1 MKRSVVSTVA
11 VTASHGVMHAYL
23 VILPALMPLMVL
35 EFVNDF
41 QGSTAVA
48 LAFLAGLASLAN
60 ALYGWGSFPVGF
72 LADVLSRK
80 RLIMLSMIVC
90 GLSSMIV
97 GFSGNIYLTGAGM
110 VLLGIGASLYHP
122 PGYAHMALLS
132 VEMRGRFMG
141 IQGLGGDMGMAVAYI
156 TSTAL
161 GVALGWR
168 YTFVLWG
175 VVGLLMAVG
184 DLLLVD
190 DVPID
195 PEDRSR
201 PREGYVAT
209 VKRMFTTDQRTNLIL
224 VLLVVMLSGGLWTGV
239 SQWILTY
246 INQTKGVSLII
257 AGGLSTIQYTVG
269 AFAQITGGELSDRI
283 GRKRILVVGF
293 AAFAVSLVAM
303 VMAPGN
309 IAVLLV
315 LVAALGFTFYVTQA
329 PITALLAD
337 ITPKNT
343 VGVTYG
349 INFTVKYGFGAIL
362 PFAAAWLS
370 SNYGLDYVFYFFA
383 ALSAAALLIILPVK
397 ERVKKRQAKQ

>member
-1 MKRSVVSTVA
+1 MKKCDISTVA
-11 VTASHGVMHAYL
+11 VTTSHGVMHAYL
-23 VILPALMPLMVL
+23 VIMPALMPLMAGEL
-35 EFVNDF
+35 
-41 QGSTAVA
+41 GSLA
-48 LAFLAGLASLAN
+48 LLAYLASIAN

-72 LADVLSRK
+72 LADIVSRK

-90 GLSSMIV
+90 GLSSIIV
-97 GFSGNIYLTGAGM
+97 GFSGNIWLTGAGM
-110 VLLGIGASLYHP
+110 ILLGMGASLYHP
-122 PGYAHMALLS
+122 PGYSHMALLS

-141 IQGLGGDMGMAVAYI
+141 IQGLGGDMGMAIAYI
-156 TSTAL
+156 TSAAL
-161 GVALGWR
+161 GVTLGWR
-168 YTFVLWG
+168 YTFALWG
-175 VVGLLMAVG
+175 VVGLLMAAC
-184 DLLLVD
+184 DLFLVE
-190 DVPID
+190 DVPVE
-195 PEDRSR
+195 PEDRSK

-209 VKRMFTTDQRTNLIL
+209 VKKMFTTDQRTNLIL

-269 AFAQITGGELSDRI
+269 AVAQIFGGELSDKM
-283 GRKRILVVGF
+283 GRKSILVAGF
-293 AAFAVSLVAM
+293 GAFAVSLVAM
-303 VMAPGN
+303 VLAPGE
-309 IAVLLV
+309 IVVLLV
-315 LVAALGFTFYVTQA
+315 LVAVMGFTFYVTQA

-349 INFTVKYGFGAIL
+349 INFTVKYGMGAML
-362 PFAAAWLS
+362 PFAAAWIS

-397 ERVKKRQAKQ
+397 ERKKQKK

>member
-1 MKRSVVSTVA
+1 LKRSDLSTVA
-11 VTASHGVMHAYL
+11 VVTSHGVMHTYL
-23 VILPALMPLMVL
+23 VVMPALMPLMAGEL
-35 EFVNDF
+35 
-41 QGSTAVA
+41 G
-48 LAFLAGLASLAN
+48 GLALLAYLASIAN

-72 LADVLSRK
+72 LADVISRK

-90 GLSSMIV
+90 GLSAMIV
-97 GFSGNIYLTGAGM
+97 GFSGNIYITGAGM
-110 VLLGIGASLYHP
+110 IFLGIGASLYHP
-122 PGYAHMALLS
+122 PGYAHMSLLS

-156 TSTAL
+156 TSAAL
-161 GVALGWR
+161 GVSLGWR

-175 VVGLLMAVG
+175 VVGLLMAVVNYF
-184 DLLLVD
+184 LVG
-190 DVPID
+190 DVPIE
-195 PEDRSR
+195 PEDISR
-201 PREGYVAT
+201 PREGYIAT
-209 VKRMFTTDQRTNLIL
+209 VKKMFTTDQRTNLIL

-246 INQTKGVSLII
+246 INKTKGVSLII

-269 AFAQITGGELSDRI
+269 AFAQIFGGELSDRI
-283 GRKRILVVGF
+283 GRKSILMAGF

-303 VMAPGN
+303 VMAPGE
-309 IAVLLV
+309 ILVLLV
-315 LVAALGFTFYVTQA
+315 LVVAMGFTFYVTQA

-349 INFTVKYGFGAIL
+349 INFTVKYGIGAVL

-383 ALSAAALLIILPVK
+383 ALSVAALLIIIPVK
-397 ERVKKRQAKQ
+397 ERAKKKK

>member
-1 MKRSVVSTVA
+1 MKRNIISTVA

-23 VILPALMPLMVL
+23 VVLPALMPLMVL

-41 QGSTAVA
+41 QGNVAVA

-72 LADVLSRK
+72 LADVISRK
-80 RLIMLSMIVC
+80 RLIMLSMVVC
-90 GLSSMIV
+90 GISSMIV
-97 GFSGNIYLTGAGM
+97 GFSGNVYLTGAGM
-110 VLLGIGASLYHP
+110 ILLGIGASLYHP
-122 PGYAHMALLS
+122 PGYGHMALLS
-132 VEMRGRFMG
+132 VEMRGRFLG
-141 IQGLGGDMGMAVAYI
+141 IQGLGGDMGMAVAYV
-156 TSTAL
+156 TSAAL
-161 GVALGWR
+161 GVTLGWR

-175 VVGLLMAVG
+175 AVGLLMAAC
-184 DLLLVD
+184 DFILVD
-190 DVPID
+190 DVPMD
-195 PEDRSR
+195 PEDKSK
-201 PREGYVAT
+201 PREGYIAT
-209 VKRMFTTDQRTNLIL
+209 VKKMFTTDQRTNLIL

-246 INQTKGVSLII
+246 INKTKGISLLI

-269 AFAQITGGELSDRI
+269 AFAQIFGGELSDRI
-283 GRKRILVVGF
+283 GRKMILVVGF
-293 AAFAVSLVAM
+293 AAFSVSLVAM
-303 VMAPGN
+303 VMAPGSLV
-309 IAVLLV
+309 VLLF

-349 INFTVKYGFGAIL
+349 INFTVKYGFGAVL

-383 ALSAAALLIILPVK
+383 ALSVAALLIILPVR
-397 ERVKKRQAKQ
+397 EIMKKWQAN

>member
-1 MKRSVVSTVA
+1 MKKCDISTVA
-11 VTASHGVMHAYL
+11 VTTSHGVMHAYL
-23 VILPALMPLMVL
+23 VIMPALMPLMAGEL
-35 EFVNDF
+35 
-41 QGSTAVA
+41 GSLA
-48 LAFLAGLASLAN
+48 LLAYLASIAN

-72 LADVLSRK
+72 LADIVSRK

-90 GLSSMIV
+90 GLSSIIV
-97 GFSGNIYLTGAGM
+97 GFSGNIWLTGAGM
-110 VLLGIGASLYHP
+110 ILLGMGASLYHP
-122 PGYAHMALLS
+122 PGYSHMALLS

-141 IQGLGGDMGMAVAYI
+141 IQGLGGDMGMAIAYI
-156 TSTAL
+156 TSAAL
-161 GVALGWR
+161 GVTLGWR
-168 YTFVLWG
+168 YTFALWG
-175 VVGLLMAVG
+175 VVGLLMAAC
-184 DLLLVD
+184 DLFLVE
-190 DVPID
+190 DVPVE
-195 PEDRSR
+195 PEDRSK

-269 AFAQITGGELSDRI
+269 AVAQIFGGELSDKM
-283 GRKRILVVGF
+283 GRKSILVAGF
-293 AAFAVSLVAM
+293 GAFAVSLVAM
-303 VMAPGN
+303 VLAPGE
-309 IAVLLV
+309 IVVLLV
-315 LVAALGFTFYVTQA
+315 LVAVMGFTFYVTQA

-349 INFTVKYGFGAIL
+349 INFTVKYGIGAVL

-397 ERVKKRQAKQ
+397 ERKKQKK

>member
-1 MKRSVVSTVA
+1 M
-11 VTASHGVMHAYL
+11 
-23 VILPALMPLMVL
+23 VIC
-35 EFVNDF
+35 
-41 QGSTAVA
+41 
-48 LAFLAGLASLAN
+48 
-60 ALYGWGSFPVGF
+60 GF
-72 LADVLSRK
+72 
-80 RLIMLSMIVC
+80 
-90 GLSSMIV
+90 SSIAV
-97 GFSGNIYLTGAGM
+97 GFSGNVYLTGAGM
-110 VLLGIGASLYHP
+110 ILLGVGASFYHP
-122 PGYAHMALLS
+122 PGYGHMALLS

-156 TSTAL
+156 TSAAL
-161 GVALGWR
+161 GVTMGWR

-184 DLLLVD
+184 DFLLVN
-190 DVPID
+190 DVPRD
-195 PEDRSR
+195 PEDKSK

-209 VKRMFTTDQRTNLIL
+209 VKKMFTTVQRTNLIL

-269 AFAQITGGELSDRI
+269 AFAQIFGGELSDRI
-283 GRKRILVVGF
+283 GRKMIVVAGF
-293 AAFAVSLVAM
+293 AAFTVSLIAM
-303 VMAPGN
+303 VMAPGELM
-309 IAVLLV
+309 VLLV

-349 INFTVKYGFGAIL
+349 INFTVKYGIGAVL
-362 PFAAAWLS
+362 PFVAAWLS

-383 ALSAAALLIILPVK
+383 ALSGAALLIILPVK
-397 ERVKKRQAKQ
+397 ERERKKNEE

>member
-1 MKRSVVSTVA
+1 LKRSDISTVA

-23 VILPALMPLMVL
+23 VIMPALMPLMAGEL
-35 EFVNDF
+35 
-41 QGSTAVA
+41 G
-48 LAFLAGLASLAN
+48 GLALLAYLGSLAN

-72 LADVLSRK
+72 LADITSRK
-80 RLIMLSMIVC
+80 RLIMLSMVVC

-97 GFSGNIYLTGAGM
+97 GFSGNIWLTGAGM
-110 VLLGIGASLYHP
+110 ILLGIGASFYHP
-122 PGYAHMALLS
+122 PGYSHMALLS

-141 IQGLGGDMGMAVAYI
+141 IQGLGGDMGMAIAYI
-156 TSTAL
+156 TSAAL
-161 GVALGWR
+161 GVTLGWR

-175 VVGLLMAVG
+175 VVGLLMAAG

-190 DVPID
+190 DVPVE
-195 PEDRSR
+195 PEDVSK
-201 PREGYVAT
+201 PREGYIAT
-209 VKRMFTTDQRTNLIL
+209 VKKMFTTDQRTNLIL

-246 INQTKGVSLII
+246 INKTKGISLII

-269 AFAQITGGELSDRI
+269 ALAQIFGGELSDKI
-283 GRKRILVVGF
+283 GRKSILVAGF
-293 AAFAVSLVAM
+293 AAFAVSLIAM
-303 VMAPGN
+303 VMAPGDLV
-309 IAVLLV
+309 VLIV

-349 INFTVKYGFGAIL
+349 INFTVKYGMGAML
-362 PFAAAWLS
+362 PFAAAWIS

-383 ALSAAALLIILPVK
+383 ALSVAALLIILPVK
-397 ERVKKRQAKQ
+397 EGKRQQKK

>member
-1 MKRSVVSTVA
+1 MKKCDISTVA
-11 VTASHGVMHAYL
+11 VTTSHGVMHAYL
-23 VILPALMPLMVL
+23 VIMPALMPLMAGEL
-35 EFVNDF
+35 
-41 QGSTAVA
+41 GSLA
-48 LAFLAGLASLAN
+48 LLAYLASIAN

-72 LADVLSRK
+72 LADIVSRK

-90 GLSSMIV
+90 GLSSIIV
-97 GFSGNIYLTGAGM
+97 GFSGNIWLTGAGM
-110 VLLGIGASLYHP
+110 ILLGMGASLYHP
-122 PGYAHMALLS
+122 PGYSHMALLS

-141 IQGLGGDMGMAVAYI
+141 IQGLGGDMGMAIAYI
-156 TSTAL
+156 TSAAL
-161 GVALGWR
+161 GVTLGWR
-168 YTFVLWG
+168 YTFALWG
-175 VVGLLMAVG
+175 VVGLLMAAC
-184 DLLLVD
+184 DLFLVE
-190 DVPID
+190 DVPVE
-195 PEDRSR
+195 PEDRSK

-209 VKRMFTTDQRTNLIL
+209 VKKMFTTDQRTNLIL

-269 AFAQITGGELSDRI
+269 AVAQIFGGELSDKM
-283 GRKRILVVGF
+283 GRKSILVAGF
-293 AAFAVSLVAM
+293 GAFAVSLVAM
-303 VMAPGN
+303 VLAPGE
-309 IAVLLV
+309 IVVLLV
-315 LVAALGFTFYVTQA
+315 LVAVMGFTFYVTQA

-349 INFTVKYGFGAIL
+349 INFTVKYGIGAVL

-397 ERVKKRQAKQ
+397 ERKKQKK

>member
-1 MKRSVVSTVA
+1 MKRSDISTVA
-11 VTASHGVMHAYL
+11 VTTSHGVMHAYL
-23 VILPALMPLMVL
+23 VILPALMPLMAGEL
-35 EFVNDF
+35 
-41 QGSTAVA
+41 G
-48 LAFLAGLASLAN
+48 GLALLAYIASIGN

-72 LADVLSRK
+72 LADILSRK

-90 GLSSMIV
+90 GLSSILV
-97 GFSGNIYLTGAGM
+97 GFSGNVYLTGAGII
-110 VLLGIGASLYHP
+110 LIGIGASLYHP
-122 PGYAHMALLS
+122 PGYAHMSLLS

-156 TSTAL
+156 TSAAL
-161 GVALGWR
+161 GVAIGWR

-175 VVGLLMAVG
+175 IVGLLMAAG

-190 DVPID
+190 DIPVE
-195 PEDRSR
+195 PEDKSR
-201 PREGYVAT
+201 PRGGYFST
-209 VKRMFTTDQRTNLIL
+209 VKKMFTTDQRTNLIL
-224 VLLVVMLSGGLWTGV
+224 VLGVVMLSGGLWTGV

-269 AFAQITGGELSDRI
+269 AFAQIVGGELSDRI
-283 GRKRILVVGF
+283 GRKKILIAGF
-293 AAFAVSLVAM
+293 GAFAVSLVAM
-303 VMAPGN
+303 VLAPGEL
-309 IAVLLV
+309 IVLLV

-349 INFTVKYGFGAIL
+349 INFTVKYGIGAVL

-370 SNYGLDYVFYFFA
+370 SNYGLDSVFYFFA
-383 ALSAAALLIILPVK
+383 VLSAAALLIILPVK
-397 ERVKKRQAKQ
+397 ERERKKKQ

>member
-1 MKRSVVSTVA
+1 LKKSDISTVA
-11 VTASHGVMHAYL
+11 VTTSHGVMHAYL
-23 VILPALMPLMVL
+23 VIMPALMPLMAGEL
-35 EFVNDF
+35 
-41 QGSTAVA
+41 GSLA
-48 LAFLAGLASLAN
+48 LLAYLASIAN

-72 LADVLSRK
+72 LADIVSRK

-90 GLSSMIV
+90 GLSSIIV
-97 GFSGNIYLTGAGM
+97 GFSGNIWLTGVGM
-110 VLLGIGASLYHP
+110 ILLGIGASLYHP
-122 PGYAHMALLS
+122 PGYSHMALLS

-141 IQGLGGDMGMAVAYI
+141 IQGLGGDMGMAIAYI
-156 TSTAL
+156 TSAAL
-161 GVALGWR
+161 GVTLGWR
-168 YTFVLWG
+168 YTFALWG
-175 VVGLLMAVG
+175 VVGLLMAAC
-184 DLLLVD
+184 DLFLVE
-190 DVPID
+190 DVPVE
-195 PEDRSR
+195 PEDRSK
-201 PREGYVAT
+201 PREGYVST
-209 VKRMFTTDQRTNLIL
+209 VKKMFTTDQRTNLIL

-269 AFAQITGGELSDRI
+269 AVAQIFGGELSDKI
-283 GRKRILVVGF
+283 GRKSILVAGF
-293 AAFAVSLVAM
+293 GAFAVSLVAM
-303 VMAPGN
+303 VLAPGE
-309 IAVLLV
+309 IMVLLV
-315 LVAALGFTFYVTQA
+315 LVAVMGFTFYVTQA

-349 INFTVKYGFGAIL
+349 INFTVKYGIGAVL

-397 ERVKKRQAKQ
+397 ERKKQKK

>member
-1 MKRSVVSTVA
+1 LKKCDISTVA
-11 VTASHGVMHAYL
+11 VTTSHGVMHAYL
-23 VILPALMPLMVL
+23 VIMPALMPLMAGEL
-35 EFVNDF
+35 
-41 QGSTAVA
+41 GSLA
-48 LAFLAGLASLAN
+48 LLAYLASIAN

-72 LADVLSRK
+72 LADIVSRK

-90 GLSSMIV
+90 GLSSIIV
-97 GFSGNIYLTGAGM
+97 GFSGNIWLTGVGM
-110 VLLGIGASLYHP
+110 ILLGMGASLYHP
-122 PGYAHMALLS
+122 PGYSHMALLS

-141 IQGLGGDMGMAVAYI
+141 IQGLGGDMGMAIAYI
-156 TSTAL
+156 TSAAL
-161 GVALGWR
+161 GVTLGWR
-168 YTFVLWG
+168 YTFALWG
-175 VVGLLMAVG
+175 VVGLLMAAC
-184 DLLLVD
+184 DLFLVE
-190 DVPID
+190 DVPVE
-195 PEDRSR
+195 PEDRSK

-209 VKRMFTTDQRTNLIL
+209 VKKMFTTDQRTNLIL

-269 AFAQITGGELSDRI
+269 AVAQIFGGELSDKM
-283 GRKRILVVGF
+283 GRKSILVAGF
-293 AAFAVSLVAM
+293 GAFAVSLVAM
-303 VMAPGN
+303 VLAPGE
-309 IAVLLV
+309 IVVLLV
-315 LVAALGFTFYVTQA
+315 LVAVMGFTFYVTQA

-349 INFTVKYGFGAIL
+349 INFTVKYGIGAVL

-397 ERVKKRQAKQ
+397 ERKKQKK

>member
-1 MKRSVVSTVA
+1 MKKCDISTVA
-11 VTASHGVMHAYL
+11 VTTSHGVMHAYL
-23 VILPALMPLMVL
+23 VIMPALMPLMAGEL
-35 EFVNDF
+35 
-41 QGSTAVA
+41 GSLA
-48 LAFLAGLASLAN
+48 LLAYLASIAN

-72 LADVLSRK
+72 LADIVSRK

-90 GLSSMIV
+90 GLSSIIV
-97 GFSGNIYLTGAGM
+97 GFSGNIWLTGAGM
-110 VLLGIGASLYHP
+110 ILLGIGASLYHP
-122 PGYAHMALLS
+122 PGYSHMALLS

-141 IQGLGGDMGMAVAYI
+141 IQGLGGDMGMAIAYI
-156 TSTAL
+156 TSAAL
-161 GVALGWR
+161 GVTLGWR
-168 YTFVLWG
+168 YTFALWG
-175 VVGLLMAVG
+175 VVGLLMAAC
-184 DLLLVD
+184 DLFLVE
-190 DVPID
+190 DVPVE
-195 PEDRSR
+195 PEDRSK

-209 VKRMFTTDQRTNLIL
+209 VKKMFTTDQRTNLIL

-269 AFAQITGGELSDRI
+269 AVAQIFGGELSDKM
-283 GRKRILVVGF
+283 GRKSILVAGF
-293 AAFAVSLVAM
+293 GAFAVSLVAM
-303 VMAPGN
+303 VLAPGE
-309 IAVLLV
+309 IVVLLV
-315 LVAALGFTFYVTQA
+315 LVAVMGFTFYVTQA

-349 INFTVKYGFGAIL
+349 INFTVKYGIGAVL

-397 ERVKKRQAKQ
+397 ERKKQKK

>member
-1 MKRSVVSTVA
+1 LKKCDISTVA
-11 VTASHGVMHAYL
+11 VTTSHGVMHAYL
-23 VILPALMPLMVL
+23 VIMPALMPLMAGEL
-35 EFVNDF
+35 
-41 QGSTAVA
+41 GSLA
-48 LAFLAGLASLAN
+48 LLAYLASIAN

-72 LADVLSRK
+72 LADIVSRK

-90 GLSSMIV
+90 GLSSIIV
-97 GFSGNIYLTGAGM
+97 GFSGNIWLTGAGM
-110 VLLGIGASLYHP
+110 ILLGMGASLYHP
-122 PGYAHMALLS
+122 PGYSHMALLS

-141 IQGLGGDMGMAVAYI
+141 IQGLGGDMGMAIAYI
-156 TSTAL
+156 TSAAL
-161 GVALGWR
+161 GVTLGWR
-168 YTFVLWG
+168 YTFALWG
-175 VVGLLMAVG
+175 VVGLLMAAC
-184 DLLLVD
+184 DLFLVE
-190 DVPID
+190 DVPVE
-195 PEDRSR
+195 PEDRSK

-209 VKRMFTTDQRTNLIL
+209 VKKMFTTDQRTNLIL

-269 AFAQITGGELSDRI
+269 AVAQIFGGELSDKM
-283 GRKRILVVGF
+283 GRKSILVAGF
-293 AAFAVSLVAM
+293 GAFAVSLVAM
-303 VMAPGN
+303 VLAPGE
-309 IAVLLV
+309 IVVLLV
-315 LVAALGFTFYVTQA
+315 LVAVMGFTFYVTQA

-349 INFTVKYGFGAIL
+349 INFTVKYGIGAVL

-397 ERVKKRQAKQ
+397 ERKKQKK

>member
-1 MKRSVVSTVA
+1 MKRSDLSTVA
-11 VTASHGVMHAYL
+11 VTTSHGVMHAYL
-23 VILPALMPLMVL
+23 VILPALMPLMAGEL
-35 EFVNDF
+35 
-41 QGSTAVA
+41 G
-48 LAFLAGLASLAN
+48 GLALLAYIASLGN

-80 RLIMLSMIVC
+80 RLIMLSMMVC
-90 GLSSMIV
+90 GLSSILV
-97 GFSGNIYLTGAGM
+97 GFSGNVYLTGAGII
-110 VLLGIGASLYHP
+110 LIGIGASLYHP
-122 PGYAHMALLS
+122 PGYAHMSLLS

-156 TSTAL
+156 TSAAL
-161 GVALGWR
+161 GVAIGWR

-175 VVGLLMAVG
+175 IIGILMAAG

-190 DVPID
+190 DIPVE
-195 PEDRSR
+195 PEDKSK
-201 PREGYVAT
+201 PRGGYLST
-209 VKRMFTTDQRTNLIL
+209 VKKMFSTDQRTNLLL
-224 VLLVVMLSGGLWTGV
+224 VLGVVMLSGGLWTGV

-246 INQTKGVSLII
+246 INTTKGVSLII

-269 AFAQITGGELSDRI
+269 AFAQIVGGELSDRI
-283 GRKRILVVGF
+283 GRKKILMAGF
-293 AAFAVSLVAM
+293 AAFAVALVAM
-303 VMAPGN
+303 VMAPGEL
-309 IAVLLV
+309 IVLLV

-349 INFTVKYGFGAIL
+349 INFTVKYGIGAVL

-370 SNYGLDYVFYFFA
+370 SNYGLDSVFYFFA
-383 ALSAAALLIILPVK
+383 ALSAAALIIILPVQ
-397 ERVKKRQAKQ
+397 ERARKKK

>member
-1 MKRSVVSTVA
+1 
-11 VTASHGVMHAYL
+11 MHAYL
-23 VILPALMPLMVL
+23 VILPALMPLMAGEL
-35 EFVNDF
+35 
-41 QGSTAVA
+41 G
-48 LAFLAGLASLAN
+48 GLALLAYIASLGN

-90 GLSSMIV
+90 GLSSILV
-97 GFSGNIYLTGAGM
+97 GFSGNVYLTGAGII
-110 VLLGIGASLYHP
+110 LIGIGASLYHP
-122 PGYAHMALLS
+122 PGYAHMSLLS

-156 TSTAL
+156 TSAAL
-161 GVALGWR
+161 GVTIGWR

-175 VVGLLMAVG
+175 IIGILMAAG
-184 DLLLVD
+184 DLLFVED
-190 DVPID
+190 IPVE
-195 PEDRSR
+195 PEDKSK
-201 PREGYVAT
+201 PRGGYLST
-209 VKRMFTTDQRTNLIL
+209 VKQMFSTDQRTNIIL

-246 INQTKGVSLII
+246 INTTKGVSLII

-269 AFAQITGGELSDRI
+269 AFAQIFGGELSDRV
-283 GRKRILVVGF
+283 GRKKILIAGF
-293 AAFAVSLVAM
+293 GAFAVSLVAM
-303 VMAPGN
+303 VLAPGEL
-309 IAVLLV
+309 IVLLV

-349 INFTVKYGFGAIL
+349 INFTVKYGIGAVL

-370 SNYGLDYVFYFFA
+370 ANYGLDYVFYFFA
-383 ALSAAALLIILPVK
+383 ALSAAALLIILPVQ
-397 ERVKKRQAKQ
+397 ERARKKKA

>member
-1 MKRSVVSTVA
+1 MKKCDISTVA
-11 VTASHGVMHAYL
+11 VTTSHGVMHAYL
-23 VILPALMPLMVL
+23 VIMPALMPLMAGEL
-35 EFVNDF
+35 
-41 QGSTAVA
+41 GSLA
-48 LAFLAGLASLAN
+48 LLAYLASIAN

-72 LADVLSRK
+72 LADIVSRK

-90 GLSSMIV
+90 GLSSIIV
-97 GFSGNIYLTGAGM
+97 GFSGNIWLTGAGM
-110 VLLGIGASLYHP
+110 ILLGIGASLYHP
-122 PGYAHMALLS
+122 PGYSHMALLS

-141 IQGLGGDMGMAVAYI
+141 IQGLGGDMGMAIAYI
-156 TSTAL
+156 TSAAL
-161 GVALGWR
+161 GVTLGWR
-168 YTFVLWG
+168 YTFALWG
-175 VVGLLMAVG
+175 VVGLLMAAC
-184 DLLLVD
+184 DLFLVE
-190 DVPID
+190 DVPVE
-195 PEDRSR
+195 PEDRSK

-269 AFAQITGGELSDRI
+269 AVAQIFGGELSDKM
-283 GRKRILVVGF
+283 GRKSILVAGF
-293 AAFAVSLVAM
+293 GAFAVSLVAM
-303 VMAPGN
+303 VLAPGE
-309 IAVLLV
+309 IVVLLV
-315 LVAALGFTFYVTQA
+315 LVAVMGFTFYVTQA

-349 INFTVKYGFGAIL
+349 INFTVKYGIGAVL

-397 ERVKKRQAKQ
+397 ERKKQKK

>member
-1 MKRSVVSTVA
+1 LKRSDISTVA

-23 VILPALMPLMVL
+23 VIMPALMPLMAGEL
-35 EFVNDF
+35 
-41 QGSTAVA
+41 GGLA
-48 LAFLAGLASLAN
+48 LLAYLASLAN

-72 LADVLSRK
+72 LADIVSRK
-80 RLIMLSMIVC
+80 RLIMLCMVVC

-97 GFSGNIYLTGAGM
+97 GFSGDIWLTGAGM
-110 VLLGIGASLYHP
+110 ILLGIGASLYHP
-122 PGYAHMALLS
+122 PGYAHMSLLS

-141 IQGLGGDMGMAVAYI
+141 IQGLGGDMGMAIAYI
-156 TSTAL
+156 TSAAL
-161 GVALGWR
+161 GVTLGWR

-175 VVGLLMAVG
+175 VVGLVMAVG

-190 DVPID
+190 DIPVE
-195 PEDRSR
+195 PEDISK
-201 PREGYVAT
+201 PREGYLAT
-209 VKRMFTTDQRTNLIL
+209 VKKMFTTSQRTNLIL

-246 INQTKGVSLII
+246 INKTKGISLII

-269 AFAQITGGELSDRI
+269 ALAQIFGGELSDRI
-283 GRKRILVVGF
+283 GRKSILVAGF
-293 AAFAVSLVAM
+293 GAFAVSLVAM
-303 VMAPGN
+303 VMAPGDFV
-309 IAVLLV
+309 VLVV

-349 INFTVKYGFGAIL
+349 INFTVKYGIGSIL

-370 SNYGLDYVFYFFA
+370 STYGLDYVFYFFA
-383 ALSAAALLIILPVK
+383 ALSVAALLIILPVK
-397 ERVKKRQAKQ
+397 ETARKKR

>member
-1 MKRSVVSTVA
+1 LKKCDISTVA
-11 VTASHGVMHAYL
+11 VTTSHGVMHAYL
-23 VILPALMPLMVL
+23 VIMPALMPLMAGEL
-35 EFVNDF
+35 
-41 QGSTAVA
+41 GSLA
-48 LAFLAGLASLAN
+48 LLAYLASIAN

-72 LADVLSRK
+72 LADIVSRK

-90 GLSSMIV
+90 GLSSIIV
-97 GFSGNIYLTGAGM
+97 GFSGNIWLTGAGM
-110 VLLGIGASLYHP
+110 ILLGMGASLYHP
-122 PGYAHMALLS
+122 PGYSHMALLS

-141 IQGLGGDMGMAVAYI
+141 IQGLGGDMGMAIAYI
-156 TSTAL
+156 TSAAL
-161 GVALGWR
+161 GVTLGWR
-168 YTFVLWG
+168 YTFALWG
-175 VVGLLMAVG
+175 VVGLLMAAC
-184 DLLLVD
+184 DLFLVE
-190 DVPID
+190 DVPVE
-195 PEDRSR
+195 PEDRSK

-269 AFAQITGGELSDRI
+269 AVAQIFGGELSDKM
-283 GRKRILVVGF
+283 GRKSILVAGF
-293 AAFAVSLVAM
+293 GAFAVSLVAM
-303 VMAPGN
+303 VLAPGE
-309 IAVLLV
+309 IVVLLV
-315 LVAALGFTFYVTQA
+315 LVAVMGFTFYVTQA

-349 INFTVKYGFGAIL
+349 INFTVKYGIGAVL

-397 ERVKKRQAKQ
+397 ERKKQKK

>member
-1 MKRSVVSTVA
+1 MKRSDLSTVA
-11 VTASHGVMHAYL
+11 VVSSHGVMHTYL
-23 VILPALMPLMVL
+23 VVMPALMPLMAGEL
-35 EFVNDF
+35 
-41 QGSTAVA
+41 GGLA
-48 LAFLAGLASLAN
+48 LLAYIASLAN

-72 LADVLSRK
+72 LADITPK
-80 RLIMLSMIVC
+80 KKLIMLSMVVC
-90 GLSSMIV
+90 GISSIIV
-97 GFSGNIYLTGAGM
+97 GFSGNIWLTGAGM
-110 VLLGIGASLYHP
+110 ILLGIGASLYHP
-122 PGYAHMALLS
+122 PGYAHMSLLS
-132 VEMRGRFMG
+132 VEMRGRYMG
-141 IQGLGGDMGMAVAYI
+141 IQGLGGDMGMAIAYI
-156 TSTAL
+156 TSAAL
-161 GVALGWR
+161 GLSIGWR
-168 YTFVLWG
+168 YTFALWG
-175 VVGLLMAVG
+175 LVGLLMAVINHF
-184 DLLLVD
+184 LVD
-190 DVPID
+190 EVPIE

-201 PREGYVAT
+201 PRGGYIAT
-209 VKRMFTTDQRTNLIL
+209 VKKMFTTDQRTNLIL

-269 AFAQITGGELSDRI
+269 AFAQIVGGELSDKM
-283 GRKRILVVGF
+283 GRKSILMAGF

-303 VMAPGN
+303 VMAPGE
-309 IAVLLV
+309 ILVLLV

-349 INFTVKYGFGAIL
+349 INFTVKYGIGAVL

-397 ERVKKRQAKQ
+397 ERARKKN

>member
-1 MKRSVVSTVA
+1 LKKCDISTVA
-11 VTASHGVMHAYL
+11 VTTSHGVMHAYL
-23 VILPALMPLMVL
+23 VIMPALMPLMAGEL
-35 EFVNDF
+35 
-41 QGSTAVA
+41 GSLA
-48 LAFLAGLASLAN
+48 LLAYLASIAN

-72 LADVLSRK
+72 LADIVSRK

-90 GLSSMIV
+90 GLSSIIV
-97 GFSGNIYLTGAGM
+97 GFSGNIWLTGAGM
-110 VLLGIGASLYHP
+110 ILLGIGASLYHP
-122 PGYAHMALLS
+122 PGYSHMALLS

-141 IQGLGGDMGMAVAYI
+141 IQGLGGDMGMAIAYI
-156 TSTAL
+156 TSAAL
-161 GVALGWR
+161 GVTLGWR
-168 YTFVLWG
+168 YTFALWG
-175 VVGLLMAVG
+175 VVGLLMAAC
-184 DLLLVD
+184 DLFLVE
-190 DVPID
+190 DVPVE
-195 PEDRSR
+195 PEDRSK

-269 AFAQITGGELSDRI
+269 AVAQIFGGELSDKM
-283 GRKRILVVGF
+283 GRKSILVAGF
-293 AAFAVSLVAM
+293 GAFAVSLVAM
-303 VMAPGN
+303 VLAPGE
-309 IAVLLV
+309 IVVLLV
-315 LVAALGFTFYVTQA
+315 LVAVMGFTFYVTQA

-349 INFTVKYGFGAIL
+349 INFTVKYGIGAVL

-397 ERVKKRQAKQ
+397 ERKKQKK

>member
-1 MKRSVVSTVA
+1 MKRSDLSTVA
-11 VTASHGVMHAYL
+11 VVSSHGVMHTYL
-23 VILPALMPLMVL
+23 VVMPALMPLMAGEL
-35 EFVNDF
+35 
-41 QGSTAVA
+41 GGLA
-48 LAFLAGLASLAN
+48 LLAYIASLAN

-72 LADVLSRK
+72 LADITSK
-80 RLIMLSMIVC
+80 KKLIMLSMVVC
-90 GLSSMIV
+90 GISSIIV
-97 GFSGNIYLTGAGM
+97 GFSGNIWLTGAGM
-110 VLLGIGASLYHP
+110 ILLGIGASLYHP
-122 PGYAHMALLS
+122 PGYAHMSLLS
-132 VEMRGRFMG
+132 VEMRGRYMG
-141 IQGLGGDMGMAVAYI
+141 IQGLGGDMGMAIAYI
-156 TSTAL
+156 TSAAL
-161 GVALGWR
+161 GLSIGWR
-168 YTFVLWG
+168 YTFALWG
-175 VVGLLMAVG
+175 LVGLLMAVINHF
-184 DLLLVD
+184 LVD
-190 DVPID
+190 EVPIE
-195 PEDRSR
+195 PEDISR
-201 PREGYVAT
+201 PRGGYIAT
-209 VKRMFTTDQRTNLIL
+209 VKKMFTTDQRTNLIL

-269 AFAQITGGELSDRI
+269 AFAQIVGGELSDKI
-283 GRKRILVVGF
+283 GRKSILMAGF

-303 VMAPGN
+303 VMAPGE
-309 IAVLLV
+309 ILVLLV

-349 INFTVKYGFGAIL
+349 INFTVKYGIGAVL

-397 ERVKKRQAKQ
+397 EKARKKK

>member
-1 MKRSVVSTVA
+1 LKKSDISTIA
-11 VTASHGVMHAYL
+11 VTTSHGVMHAYL
-23 VILPALMPLMVL
+23 VIMPALMPLMAGEL
-35 EFVNDF
+35 
-41 QGSTAVA
+41 GSLA
-48 LAFLAGLASLAN
+48 LLAYLASIAN

-72 LADVLSRK
+72 LADIVSRK

-90 GLSSMIV
+90 GLSSIIV
-97 GFSGNIYLTGAGM
+97 GFSGNIWLTGVGM
-110 VLLGIGASLYHP
+110 ILLGIGASLYHP
-122 PGYAHMALLS
+122 PGYSHMALLS

-141 IQGLGGDMGMAVAYI
+141 IQGLGGDMGMAIAYI
-156 TSTAL
+156 TSAAL
-161 GVALGWR
+161 GVTLGWR
-168 YTFVLWG
+168 YTFALWG
-175 VVGLLMAVG
+175 VVGLLMAAC
-184 DLLLVD
+184 DLFLVE
-190 DVPID
+190 DVPVE
-195 PEDRSR
+195 PEDRSK
-201 PREGYVAT
+201 PREGYVST
-209 VKRMFTTDQRTNLIL
+209 VKKMFTTDQRTNLIL

-269 AFAQITGGELSDRI
+269 AVAQIFGGELSDKI
-283 GRKRILVVGF
+283 GRKSILVAGF
-293 AAFAVSLVAM
+293 GAFAVSLVAM
-303 VMAPGN
+303 VLAPGE
-309 IAVLLV
+309 IVVLLV
-315 LVAALGFTFYVTQA
+315 LVAVMGFTFYVTQA

-349 INFTVKYGFGAIL
+349 INFTVKYGIGAVL

-397 ERVKKRQAKQ
+397 ERKKQKK